1 MHRFPTSDLDSEAI
15 IESLNVSESEG
26 VEENKTAPG
35 ASKKIRWRRT
45 HYKHEYCRGRGA
57 KQRGEGPNLSIGTAG
72 NMEGELPVT
81 KPDFLYIGIARA
93 GSTWLFEMLR
103 QHPEIFVPPAK
114 DVYFF
119 DRYFDKGLEWY
130 FSHFKHAGAA
140 KAVGELSH
148 DYYFSEKALKRIG
161 ETLPEVR
168 LICCLREPVG
178 RLVSGYVYN
187 RTTALRSGVSLA
199 SYAAQ
204 GEIATQFEYYHH
216 LKRYVDYFGRDRVLV
231 LFFED
236 MVEAPETY
244 MRTIYGFLGVDDT
257 FVPPNLHERINPAR
271 DARAESLALFA
282 YRVALLLRRLGL
294 SNLVG
299 RLKESKLLNRLLYK
313 APAEGLAEHPSPE
326 LIARLRRDHTRLE
339 SLLELP
345 LPKSWYA

>member
-15 IESLNVSESEG
+15 IEPVDVSEFKG
-26 VEENKTAPG
+26 LEETKSAPD
-35 ASKKIRWRRT
+35 ASKRTRWRRT

-57 KQRGEGPNLSIGTAG
+57 KQRGGGPNLSIRTAG
-72 NMEGELPVT
+72 NMEGKLPVI

-93 GSTWLFEMLR
+93 GSTWLFDMLR

-119 DRYFDKGLEWY
+119 DRYFEKGLDWY
-130 FSHFKHAGAA
+130 FSHFKHAGEA
-140 KAVGELSH
+140 KAIGELSH

-187 RTTALRSGVSLA
+187 RTTVLRSGVSLA

-204 GEIATQFEYYHH
+204 EEIATQFEYYHH
-216 LKRYVDYFGRDRVLV
+216 LNRYIDSFGRDKVLV
-231 LFFED
+231 VFYED
-236 MVEAPETY
+236 MVEDPQAF
-244 MRTIYGFLGVDDT
+244 MCTIYRFLGVDDA

-299 RLKESKLLNRLLYK
+299 HIKGSKLLNRLLYK
-313 APAEGLAEHPSPE
+313 APTEGLAEVPTPE
-326 LIARLRRDHTRLE
+326 LIARLRRDHALLE
-339 SLLELP
+339 SLLGRP

>member
-1 MHRFPTSDLDSEAI
+1 MHRFPMSDLDSEAI
-15 IESLNVSESEG
+15 IEPVDVSEFKG
-26 VEENKTAPG
+26 LEETKTASA

-57 KQRGEGPNLSIGTAG
+57 KKRGGGPNLRMDTAG
-72 NMEGELPVT
+72 NMEGKLTVT

-119 DRYFDKGLEWY
+119 DRYYEKGLEWY
-130 FSHFKHAGAA
+130 FSHFKHARAA

-148 DYYFSEKALKRIG
+148 DYYFSEKALTRIG
-161 ETLPEVR
+161 EALPEVR
-168 LICCLREPVG
+168 LICCLREPVS
-178 RLVSGYVYN
+178 RLISGYVYN

-199 SYAAQ
+199 TYAAQ
-204 GEIATQFEYYHH
+204 EEIATQFEYYHH
-216 LKRYVDYFGRDRVLV
+216 LQRYIDHFGRDRVLV
-231 LFFED
+231 VFFED
-236 MVEAPETY
+236 MVKDPEMF
-244 MRTIYGFLGVDDT
+244 MRTIYQFLGVDDA

-299 RLKESKLLNRLLYK
+299 RIKDSRLLNRLLYK
-313 APAEGLAEHPSPE
+313 APTEGLAEVPSPE

-339 SLLELP
+339 TLLERP